1 MDAAGVAAVAV
12 AGLALVVAAAVVRHR
27 RGGLHLI
34 VRLWWGH
41 REDREDDHA

>member
-1 MDAAGVAAVAV
+1 VDAAGVAAVAV

-41 REDREDDHA
+41 RDQEDGDA